1 MLPVRSVAAVTVP
14 GQLLQLGALHS
25 GARLMAGPTKAAVG
39 GGVSKA
45 KAEVTPTIRA
55 ETALTPQAAVGESAR
70 PDAYVHAPQGLFPA
84 PLPPAERASG
94 APARLAW
101 V

>member
-1 MLPVRSVAAVTVP
+1 M
-14 GQLLQLGALHS
+14 
-25 GARLMAGPTKAAVG
+25 
-39 GGVSKA
+39 SKA
-45 KAEVTPTIRA
+45 KVEVTPTIRA

-94 APARLAW
+94 APVWSWQLAW
-101 V
+101 VQGDGDPAALLCTLSEVES